1 MMSSSW
7 KHRKRFPSQACP
19 AKMVYEAKFEFIFGG
34 RDFRGTNSH
43 LYIKTVGPKNL
54 GKTPNNFHIYIY
66 LYKYIYTYLKD
77 TGSRSHR
84 TNLSGNWCSI
94 TPHLVELGEMSHP
107 HLA

>member
-1 MMSSSW
+1 MGQPVTKPRNSRSTAQHSLQSSSW

-54 GKTPNNFHIYIY
+54 GKTPKIFTFIYIY
-66 LYKYIYTYLKD
+66 INIYIYI
-77 TGSRSHR
+77 S
-84 TNLSGNWCSI
+84 
-94 TPHLVELGEMSHP
+94 
-107 HLA
+107 